1 MNTKKEPPSRDSRE
15 VQDHFFLNLKSMLLD
30 SLGRIPTALVVILLL
45 STTTAVLTAF
55 ALHLNKVSG
64 ESVEFMPLRLVPSE
78 NAAPVDSRKIQGNW
92 VYQNTDYAMTFTI
105 IGDRF
110 EWILALGGVQ
120 EAQFFARGNYRIVG
134 DVMVLGVRS
143 DLGTPI
149 DPSRPWMKYLPMPM
163 KDLNTVVQFDLNQM
177 VWDLPLSEQKRIL
190 GEVQQIFIGQGQD
203 TAHFVWTKQ

>member
-1 MNTKKEPPSRDSRE
+1 MNTKKEPPSRASRE

-78 NAAPVDSRKIQGNW
+78 NFTPVDSRKIQGNW
-92 VYQNTDYAMTFTI
+92 VYQNTGYAMTFTI

-110 EWILALGGVQ
+110 EWILALGDLQ